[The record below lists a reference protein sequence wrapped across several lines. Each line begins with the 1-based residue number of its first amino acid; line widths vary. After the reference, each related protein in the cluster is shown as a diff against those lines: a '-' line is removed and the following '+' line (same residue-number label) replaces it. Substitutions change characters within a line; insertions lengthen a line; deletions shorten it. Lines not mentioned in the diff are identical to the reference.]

1 MSAPRPNI
9 LLEHYLKQLKM
20 PTMLREHAAV
30 AARHMQQRE
39 RRLYHVS
46 HAARR
51 TGDS

>member
-30 AARHMQQRE
+30 AATC
-39 RRLYHVS
+39 S
-46 HAARR
+46 K
-51 TGDS
+51 